1 MAPPHCAEPLPKR
14 CNATL
19 RVPLPL
25 LSCCAGNRALHRSAS
40 ISAIIRK
47 LKRSTSA
54 RMIWR
59 PTMNSPAPK
68 TTTMTNH
75 NLAAQLKQIGL
86 CALPTQLDDFIARV
100 TKARCSA
107 HQILEELAKAEA
119 SERSRRSLE
128 RRLRISGIKR
138 FKPMADFDWSWPA
151 KIERDIIERALTLD
165 FLGETRN
172 LILVGRNGLGKT
184 MIAQNIAHAAVLAG
198 HTVLFRSAAAL
209 LEELH
214 RQSPEGRRRKL
225 RGYANVGLLCIDE
238 VGYLSFDD
246 KAADLLYEVVNRRY
260 ERKPVILTTNRPFK
274 EWNEV
279 FPSATCIVTLLDR
292 LLHHAEVTVIEG
304 DSYRVRE
311 SEQETAARRRKK

>member
-1 MAPPHCAEPLPKR
+1 MAPPDCAEPSPKH

-19 RVPLPL
+19 RVRLRWL
-25 LSCCAGNRALHRSAS
+25 FCYAGNLALHPLAS
-40 ISAIIRK
+40 ISAIIRRP
-47 LKRSTSA
+47 KRSTSA
-54 RMIWR
+54 RTIWR
-59 PTMNSPAPK
+59 PTMNSPALK
-68 TTTMTNH
+68 TTTMTTN
-75 NLAAQLKQIGL
+75 NSLAVQLKQIGL
-86 CALPTQLDDFIARV
+86 CAVPTQLDDFIARV

-138 FKPMADFDWSWPA
+138 FKPMADFDWSWPT

-198 HTVLFRSAAAL
+198 HTVVFRSAAAL

-225 RGYANVGLLCIDE
+225 RGYANVGLLCID
-238 VGYLSFDD
+238 
-246 KAADLLYEVVNRRY
+246 
-260 ERKPVILTTNRPFK
+260 
-274 EWNEV
+274 
-279 FPSATCIVTLLDR
+279 
-292 LLHHAEVTVIEG
+292 
-304 DSYRVRE
+304 
-311 SEQETAARRRKK
+311 